1 MPFERRTRQQV
12 EQRRVLGTPGRPLPW
27 HERTVIKLY
36 RAGIDGHVAEPTA
49 LASLHHAN
57 IAPRLEDTVTVNGRI
72 GLVLERLDGDD
83 MLTLLQH
90 RPWHMPGMA
99 RTFAHAILR
108 VHQILAPT
116 DLPNL
121 IEVLDT
127 QINAADVDPRRRQ
140 LALRTL
146 KTLPAGDRLCHG
158 DLHPGNAIVTTTG
171 TRIIDWPAAT
181 RGQPSADLAR
191 ILLLLRQ
198 ADPQP
203 DTPWGARILL
213 AAGRSTFANIFEHA
227 YRNATRH
234 RPSNMNAWTLVNAA
248 ARLAEGIAAERAHLI
263 KAIDAA
269 SHPAKFPNT

>member
-1 MPFERRTRQQV
+1 MLGSPIAQGRQA
-12 EQRRVLGTPGRPLPW
+12 ELYPW
-27 HERTVIKLY
+27 HGRTVIKLY
-36 RAGIDGHVAEPTA
+36 RAGIDGHVAEATA
-49 LASLHHAN
+49 LASLHHTN
-57 IAPRLEDTVTVNGRI
+57 IAPRLDDTVTINGRI

-90 RPWHMPGMA
+90 RPWRMPGMA
-99 RTFAHAILR
+99 RTFAHAALR
-108 VHQILAPT
+108 VHQTPAPT

-127 QINAADVDPRRRQ
+127 QINAADLDTRRRD

-158 DLHPGNAIVTTTG
+158 DLHPGNAIVTKTG

-191 ILLLLRQ
+191 TLLLLRQ

-203 DTPWGARILL
+203 DTPRGARTLL
-213 AAGRSTFANIFEHA
+213 AAGRSTFANIFA
-227 YRNATRH
+227 YTYRNATPH
-234 RPSNMNAWTLVNAA
+234 PPSNLDAWTLVNAA

-263 KAIDAA
+263 KALDAA
-269 SHPAKFPNT
+269 SHESKIRMLP

>member
-1 MPFERRTRQQV
+1 MLGSPIAQGRQA
-12 EQRRVLGTPGRPLPW
+12 ELYPW
-27 HERTVIKLY
+27 HGHTVLKLY
-36 RAGIDGHVAEPTA
+36 RAGIDGNIAEATA
-49 LASLHHAN
+49 LASLHHTN
-57 IAPRLEDTVTVNGRI
+57 IAPRLDDTVTVNGRI

-90 RPWHMPGMA
+90 RPWRMPSMA
-99 RTFAHAILR
+99 RTFAHAALR
-108 VHQILAPT
+108 VHRTPAPT

-121 IEVLDT
+121 NEVLDA
-127 QINAADVDPRRRQ
+127 QINAADLDPRRRE

-146 KTLPAGDRLCHG
+146 QTLPTGDRLCHG

-191 ILLLLRQ
+191 TLLLLRH

-203 DTPWGARILL
+203 DTPRGARTLL
-213 AAGRSTFANIFEHA
+213 AAGRSTYANIFEHT
-227 YRNATRH
+227 YRNAAPRP
-234 RPSNMNAWTLVNAA
+234 PSNMTAWTLVNAA

-263 KAIDAA
+263 KVLGTTSHAA
-269 SHPAKFPNT
+269 RLPKT